1 MSEKNM
7 KTLKQIIERRHIELS
22 KELYTASRVAHNQ
35 EIVEIGPSVIS
46 PCLELIEDGSVQNTI
61 VVYELLASLVE
72 IIENNKDNSLVQ
84 EIIRKIGGI
93 DIWEDAM
100 GSDKFELI
108 LNWWRGLRESDKTKL
123 RISDI

>member
-1 MSEKNM
+1 M
-7 KTLKQIIERRHIELS
+7 KTLKQIIECRHIELS

-123 RISDI
+123 RISYI